1 MGRIPSRKESST
13 AVKEQPMSAP
23 TGTFATASAIG
34 VREDLADMIY
44 NIAPVDT
51 MFSSKI
57 GAVTAGQTKHEW
69 QTDTL
74 PAAGSNAQLEGD
86 TTAAASIVPTVRLS
100 NTCQIQKKVFA
111 ISGTLEKV
119 KKAGRQSEIDYQ
131 TALKT
136 KALAKDIEYAF
147 LQAVQSTSDP
157 RQMQG
162 ALNWVQTN
170 LDKASD
176 AVLNADCTITGGT
189 ARPLTEDLLKGQLQ
203 NAYTQGGDI
212 DTIYVGPFNK
222 QQISQFVNTGNTRR
236 FVEEKKLINSV
247 DVYESDFGMIAIKPH
262 RNFPTSVLFG
272 VDHKYWKKATL
283 RPTFREMLAKVGDAT
298 TYHIVVEHCV
308 EASNEA
314 ASLRITNLTTSV
326 NG

>member
-1 MGRIPSRKESST
+1 MG
-13 AVKEQPMSAP
+13 AP
-23 TGTFATASAIG
+23 ANTFASASAIG
-34 VREDLADMIY
+34 IREDLSDMIY

-57 GAVTAGQTKHEW
+57 GAVSATATKHEW

-74 PAAGSNAQLEGD
+74 AAAGANAQLEGD
-86 TTAAASIVPTVRLS
+86 DTAASAVVPTVRLS
-100 NTCQIQKKVFA
+100 NTCQIQKKVFQ

-131 TALKT
+131 TALNSKS
-136 KALAKDIEYAF
+136 LAKDIEYAF
-147 LQAVQSTSDP
+147 LQAVQATADP
-157 RQMQG
+157 RQMDG
-162 ALNWVQTN
+162 ALTRTITN
-170 LDKASD
+170 IDIND
-176 AVLNADCTITGGT
+176 AVLNGNGTVTGGT
-189 ARPLTEDLLKGQLQ
+189 NRPLTEDIVKNQCQ

-212 DTIYVGPFNK
+212 DTIYVGPYNK
-222 QQISQFVNTGNTRR
+222 QQISNFVNTGNTRR

-262 RNFPTSVLFG
+262 RNFPINVAFG

-283 RPTFREMLAKVGDAT
+283 RPTFREMLAKTGDST
-298 TYHIVVEHCV
+298 KYHIVVEHTI
-308 EASNEA
+308 EACNQL
-314 ASLRITNLTTSV
+314 ASFRITNLTGSV